1 MPNTSFLSYLRNPYS
16 PDGDHWC
23 GFAACRAFPPGLIDP
38 LDVPVFHRFSA
49 NAATEKL
56 AFLFFFD
63 RGIHRCF
70 TSGISTAGDE

>member
-16 PDGDHWC
+16 PDGDHRC

-49 NAATEKL
+49 HTATEKF
-56 AFLFFFD
+56 AFLFFSD
-63 RGIHRCF
+63 RSIHRRF
-70 TSGISTAGDE
+70 TAGIPAAGDE